1 MQLKLQKVSLLMYA
15 IAALLLTANLAA
27 AQENTTLKDTTP
39 RKRLRSPATA
49 RGFIGGESHDSY
61 VIHARKGQIMTVR
74 ISWRRSDDNRTEFTV
89 SKSPSFFDDGQVVF
103 GKKTDNGRNW
113 RGEIPETGNYYIYVV
128 AHPTAHYILKVK
140 RK

>member
-1 MQLKLQKVSLLMYA
+1 MVKLQKVSLLVYA

-27 AQENTTLKDTTP
+27 AQESTSLKDTTP

-74 ISWRRSDDNRTEFTV
+74 ISWRRADDNQTEFTV
-89 SKSPSFFDDGQVVF
+89 SKSPSFFDGQVVF

-140 RK
+140 VK